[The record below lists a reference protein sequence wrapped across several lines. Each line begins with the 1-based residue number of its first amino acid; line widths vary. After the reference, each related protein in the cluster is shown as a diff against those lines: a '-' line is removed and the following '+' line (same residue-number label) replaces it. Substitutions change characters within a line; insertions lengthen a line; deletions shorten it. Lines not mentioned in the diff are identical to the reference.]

1 MTVSPDPVSIIK
13 RATCMHKYI
22 KCYMIHYNI
31 PYISV
36 QQNFGT
42 IHKDDRDTVYVYTT
56 GAFDD
61 RAHIGSNILHDTLQH
76 TAVRAPSVLGIAV
89 SMGRSLFTNTLEKRP
104 ENTVKK
110 SIPGSHLKA
119 PPGSTPSTHSTPK
132 HLALN
137 HQTCT
142 ATRFAPKV
150 CTHTPVQP
158 SCECECSE

>member
-1 MTVSPDPVSIIK
+1 
-13 RATCMHKYI
+13 
-22 KCYMIHYNI
+22 MIHYNI

-104 ENTVKK
+104 RNDCQNQFLVQFSMSVRVDIEHSKPK
-110 SIPGSHLKA
+110 QSIPARVL
-119 PPGSTPSTHSTPK
+119 
-132 HLALN
+132 
-137 HQTCT
+137 
-142 ATRFAPKV
+142 
-150 CTHTPVQP
+150 PVR
-158 SCECECSE
+158 